1 MNNAQKIIDKIKGE
15 NIQPRP
21 EWSFASAEYIKW
33 GAFML
38 FISIGSISFSIIL
51 FAISVNGFDMLQHFK
66 HSKLESILVILPIL
80 WLATLILFLGGSIV
94 SIMHTGRA
102 YKYSFGK
109 WVSLS
114 TGISIAIGTLF
125 FITGGAKWL
134 EHKFETNIES
144 YESIQEKKTA
154 IWSQPELGT
163 LSGEIVEV
171 AGDTLYIKD
180 FKSRFWTIDI
190 SSAFIAPKV
199 VMETTEQIKL
209 NGKKTGDAIFKADQ
223 IKPWGGMPGK
233 CVQ

>member
-109 WVSLS
+109 WVGLS

-223 IKPWGGMPGK
+223 IKPWEA
-233 CVQ
+233 CQ

>member
-1 MNNAQKIIDKIKGE
+1 M
-15 NIQPRP
+15 
-21 EWSFASAEYIKW
+21 
-33 GAFML
+33 
-38 FISIGSISFSIIL
+38 
-51 FAISVNGFDMLQHFK
+51 
-66 HSKLESILVILPIL
+66 
-80 WLATLILFLGGSIV
+80 
-94 SIMHTGRA
+94 
-102 YKYSFGK
+102 
-109 WVSLS
+109 S

-209 NGKKTGDAIFKADQ
+209 NGKNGRRDL
-223 IKPWGGMPGK
+223 
-233 CVQ
+233 

>member
-1 MNNAQKIIDKIKGE
+1 
-15 NIQPRP
+15 
-21 EWSFASAEYIKW
+21 
-33 GAFML
+33 ML

-144 YESIQEKKTA
+144 YESIQEKKRNYRTN
-154 IWSQPELGT
+154 
-163 LSGEIVEV
+163 
-171 AGDTLYIKD
+171 
-180 FKSRFWTIDI
+180 
-190 SSAFIAPKV
+190 
-199 VMETTEQIKL
+199 QIER
-209 NGKKTGDAIFKADQ
+209 
-223 IKPWGGMPGK
+223 
-233 CVQ
+233 